1 MKPEIGSFDKINK
14 ILARQIKENR
24 KKQIPGIR
32 NEREGIT
39 KDSSEL
45 KD

>member
-24 KKQIPGIR
+24 KNRFLVLGMKERVSLKIPQ
-32 NEREGIT
+32 N
-39 KDSSEL
+39 
-45 KD
+45 